1 MYGSDKFSVTA
12 LFWTPVTKGILKDH
26 YSEAAVREKVTSAF
40 LFNVTYGEACPVKGA
55 EEPKND

>member
-1 MYGSDKFSVTA
+1 MYGSVKFSVTA
-12 LFWTPVTKGILKDH
+12 LFATPVTILKDH
-26 YSEAAVREKVTSAF
+26 YSEAAVREKVTSVF